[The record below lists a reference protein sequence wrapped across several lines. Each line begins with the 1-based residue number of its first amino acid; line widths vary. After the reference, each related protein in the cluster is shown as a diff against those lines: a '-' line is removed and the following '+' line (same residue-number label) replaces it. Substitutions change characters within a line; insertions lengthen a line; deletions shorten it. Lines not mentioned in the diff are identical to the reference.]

1 MRLAG
6 RLAIA
11 SGLVGI
17 LATAV
22 LLAFY
27 LLEAPRAVAAGAQ
40 TSRLGAIND
49 ALGGVQLLLLVPV
62 AATLLLTSHRLGLL
76 AAIAGVAGLAGVG
89 VAAELYV
96 LGRIGSEVWYP
107 IAAAGYVLIGVWIG
121 SISLIGRSG
130 YLPRGLT
137 RLGVATGAGI
147 LMIPVGVFLLG
158 GLSALT
164 DPRLALHNYPFLAS
178 IAIGIIATVIGVPI
192 WSIWLGRHFLR
203 QEACMAN

>member
-1 MRLAG
+1 MDTWTAGRAHSMRLAG

-11 SGLVGI
+11 SGIVGI

-27 LLEAPRAVAAGAQ
+27 LLEAPQAVAAGAQ

-62 AATLLLTSHRLGLL
+62 AATQRLTSRRLGLL
-76 AAIAGVAGLAGVG
+76 AAIAGVSGLAGVG
-89 VAAELYV
+89 VAAELNV
-96 LGRIGSEVWYP
+96 LG
-107 IAAAGYVLIGVWIG
+107 
-121 SISLIGRSG
+121 LIGRSG

-147 LMIPVGVFLLG
+147 LMIPIGVFLLG
-158 GLSALT
+158 GLGALT

-203 QEACMAN
+203 QGA

>member
-27 LLEAPRAVAAGAQ
+27 LLDARRAVAAGAQ

-62 AATLLLTSHRLGLL
+62 AATLRLTSHRLGLL

-107 IAAAGYVLIGVWIG
+107 IAAAGFVLIGGLVG

-130 YLPRGLT
+130 YFARGPNQP
-137 RLGVATGAGI
+137 GGAA
-147 LMIPVGVFLLG
+147 G
-158 GLSALT
+158 G
-164 DPRLALHNYPFLAS
+164 
-178 IAIGIIATVIGVPI
+178 G
-192 WSIWLGRHFLR
+192 
-203 QEACMAN
+203 

>member
-1 MRLAG
+1 MRLTG
-6 RLAIA
+6 QLAIA
-11 SGLVGI
+11 SGIVGI
-17 LATAV
+17 MATAV

-27 LLEAPRAVAAGAQ
+27 LLEAPQAVAAGAQ

-49 ALGGVQLLLLVPV
+49 ALGGVQFLLLVPV
-62 AATLLLTSHRLGLL
+62 AATLRLTSPTLSRL
-76 AAIAGVAGLAGVG
+76 AAFAGVAGLAGVG

-96 LGRIGSEVWYP
+96 LGSIGSEVWYP

-130 YLPRGLT
+130 DLPRGLT

-158 GLSALT
+158 GLGALT
-164 DPRLALHNYPFLAS
+164 DPRLSLHNYPFLATIS
-178 IAIGIIATVIGVPI
+178 IGIIATVIGVPM
-192 WSIWLGRHFLR
+192 WSIWLGRHFLG
-203 QEACMAN
+203 QAA

>member
-11 SGLVGI
+11 SGIVGI

-27 LLEAPRAVAAGAQ
+27 ILEAPQAVAAGAQ

-49 ALGGVQLLLLVPV
+49 GLGGVQLLLLVPV
-62 AATLLLTSHRLGLL
+62 AATLRLTSPRLSWL
-76 AAIAGVAGLAGVG
+76 AAVAGVAGLAGVG

-107 IAAAGYVLIGVWIG
+107 IAAAGYFLIAVWIG
-121 SISLIGRSG
+121 GISLIGHSG

-137 RLGVATGAGI
+137 GLGVATGVGI
-147 LMIPVGVFLLG
+147 LMIPIGVFLLG
-158 GLSALT
+158 GLGALT
-164 DPRLALHNYPFLAS
+164 DPMLALHNYPFLAS
-178 IAIGIIATVIGVPI
+178 IAIGIIATVICVPI

-203 QEACMAN
+203 QAA